1 MLHESG
7 KEQLELASA
16 PALVFKHVGVAVNGQ
31 GTFLCKGK
39 SSGGEAS
46 KKQIL
51 QGITGSA
58 LGGRML
64 AIMGGSGAGKTTL
77 LDVLTLK
84 KTSGV
89 SVEGSVTLNGQPLT
103 ENLLLKSA
111 AHVAQDALLWWTLTT
126 RETLEHCA
134 ELYGQELSKAQRAEL
149 VEAVIN
155 QTGLKS
161 CEHTRVGN
169 AFVKGLS
176 GGQRKRLCIAEAL
189 LKQPAMLVL
198 DEPTSSL
205 DSSSAVEVVQLLRR
219 LAKAS
224 NILVICTIHQPSQ
237 RIFGLFDDVLV
248 LARGQI
254 AYAGPVKDV
263 GRHMQSLDV
272 PPMEDGSSLPEYL
285 LDLTNSDFTDEQQ
298 VQKILDNWSASE
310 QAIVSAE
317 TAAPM
322 REAKMRGLVAQTL
335 ILCRRLAIMTVR
347 DPTVYSARWVF
358 AATANLV
365 FSLIYIDARD
375 RNQEQAL
382 PRIWVMSWCLGAPV
396 FMSIVVIPVYYQ
408 DFLVY
413 KKEIG
418 NGMYKPAAY
427 VLSQTVVMI
436 PSILAFSLFA
446 LLPPFLIVGYK
457 WESFLQMLICHAVA
471 MLWAECTAQLL
482 AVCFPH
488 FLLAMAAYINVA
500 FVAFLQS
507 GMVISIDSIDW
518 ALRWVA
524 YINPWMYTLRAMIY
538 FDFADSS
545 FSGFGDRGEQCAPP
559 PAACFG
565 SQGDAV
571 LDGIGTLLS
580 SYSSS
585 IKPWQDVGISAAVA
599 LVLKLLQYIA
609 LRTFR

>member
-1 MLHESG
+1 MLHENG

-16 PALVFKHVGVAVNGQ
+16 PVLVFAHVGVAVNGQ

-58 LGGRML
+58 PGGRML

-89 SVEGSVTLNGQPLT
+89 SVEGSVTLNGKPLT

-126 RETLEHCA
+126 RETLQHCA

-149 VEAVIN
+149 VEAVIC

-224 NILVICTIHQPSQ
+224 NSLVICTIHQPSQ

-254 AYAGPVKDV
+254 AYAGPVKDA

-310 QAIVSAE
+310 HAIVSSE

-335 ILCRRLAIMTVR
+335 ILCRRLAIMTMR

-382 PRIWVMSWCLGAPV
+382 PRI
-396 FMSIVVIPVYYQ
+396 
-408 DFLVY
+408 
-413 KKEIG
+413 
-418 NGMYKPAAY
+418 
-427 VLSQTVVMI
+427 
-436 PSILAFSLFA
+436 
-446 LLPPFLIVGYK
+446 
-457 WESFLQMLICHAVA
+457 
-471 MLWAECTAQLL
+471 
-482 AVCFPH
+482 
-488 FLLAMAAYINVA
+488 
-500 FVAFLQS
+500 
-507 GMVISIDSIDW
+507 
-518 ALRWVA
+518 
-524 YINPWMYTLRAMIY
+524 
-538 FDFADSS
+538 
-545 FSGFGDRGEQCAPP
+545 
-559 PAACFG
+559 
-565 SQGDAV
+565 
-571 LDGIGTLLS
+571 
-580 SYSSS
+580 
-585 IKPWQDVGISAAVA
+585 
-599 LVLKLLQYIA
+599 
-609 LRTFR
+609 